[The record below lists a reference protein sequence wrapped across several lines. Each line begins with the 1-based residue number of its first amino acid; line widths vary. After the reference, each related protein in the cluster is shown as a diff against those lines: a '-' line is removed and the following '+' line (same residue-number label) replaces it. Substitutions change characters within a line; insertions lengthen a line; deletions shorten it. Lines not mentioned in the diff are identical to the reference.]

1 MALAFFEYMFLQ
13 RPGIDEDEGGVASL
27 HVDSSFHDF
36 QLVNLDAHASFQTA
50 LANGTSLGLDLPGQ

>member
-1 MALAFFEYMFLQ
+1 MFLQ